1 MSKNFTTIVVCD
13 TEYETSGGE
22 FNLRPGDLPVP
33 LCLVAH
39 VLNENLNHVR
49 TIKIWRYQLLAS
61 KHPPFD
67 VGPNTLFVAYSA
79 QAELTIFEVLGW
91 AFPIHVYDLHTAYL
105 ANSNILL
112 PYEPDVKRVKQRKR
126 LSDACRAYDIDGW
139 ENINKEQIAKDIGEG
154 RWRDYGQPIVFEYC
168 EEDVSKSAELLR
180 RQIRGSNR
188 FPRVDTDRVIFWS
201 EYSTKAVAR
210 IQAKGIPIDMYIWE
224 LIQENRLAIIDALR
238 RRFDP
243 SYNDDEPIFDAE
255 GSFSY
260 ARFEAWLVRSRIPF
274 WPRLDSGQ
282 LDLDSDAF
290 CLMSMFP
297 GIEAIHALRD
307 TLGFIAKAR
316 LPVGRDGRNRP
327 SLFPFGTASGRNAHA
342 KSIFNAHAGMRSLI
356 VFSADK
362 TGAYYDWRTQEV
374 GIAAVESGDE
384 NLKRDYL
391 TGDVYHAIAH
401 RFGFT
406 NDTDRIRWKATQVDM
421 RNRMKILQLA
431 VSYGQ
436 GVASLAR
443 GINRHPLIASGIIE
457 QHKRTY
463 SRFWDWRAEVIQQAM
478 LKRRIETSHCWPLH
492 ISTSPNQRTLG
503 NFKLQGGGAEM
514 LRWATVQ
521 LCEAGIIPCM
531 LIHDG
536 ILFEE
541 SDPEKLAHAR
551 EVMLKAGRDICDGFE
566 IGVDVDQMLIGGAR
580 YRDKRPMAQKMWD
593 TIMSVLEALGALP
606 KRA

>member
-1 MSKNFTTIVVCD
+1 LSWPFPT
-13 TEYETSGGE
+13 
-22 FNLRPGDLPVP
+22 
-33 LCLVAH
+33 H
-39 VLNENLNHVR
+39 V
-49 TIKIWRYQLLAS
+49 
-61 KHPPFD
+61 F
-67 VGPNTLFVAYSA
+67 
-79 QAELTIFEVLGW
+79 
-91 AFPIHVYDLHTAYL
+91 DLHTAYL
-105 ANSNILL
+105 ASSNILL
-112 PYEPDVKRVKQRKR
+112 PYNPDEKRTKQRKR
-126 LSDACRAYDIDGW
+126 LSDACRAYGIEGW
-139 ENINKEQIAKDIGEG
+139 ENIDKGQIAKDIGEG
-154 RWRDYGQPIVFEYC
+154 RWRDYGQNAVFDYC
-168 EEDVSKSAELLR
+168 EEDVKKSIELLR
-180 RQIRGSNR
+180 AQIRGSNR
-188 FPRVDTDRVIFWS
+188 FSRVDTDRVIFWS
-201 EYSTKAVAR
+201 GYSAKAVAR
-210 IQAKGIPIDMYIWE
+210 IQVKGIPIDMYIWD
-224 LIQENRLAIIDALR
+224 LIQEHRYAIIDALR
-238 RRFDP
+238 RRFDL
-243 SYNDDEPIFDAE
+243 SYNDDEPIFDTE
-255 GSFSY
+255 GGFSY
-260 ARFEAWLVRSRIPF
+260 ARFEAWLIRSNIPF

-290 CLMSMFP
+290 RLMSVFS
-297 GIEAIHALRD
+297 GVEAIHALRD
-307 TLGFIAKAR
+307 TLSFIAKAR
-316 LPVGRDGRNRP
+316 LPIGRDGRNRP

-356 VFSADK
+356 VFSTNK
-362 TGAYYDWRTQEV
+362 IGTYLDWRTQEV
-374 GIAAVESGDE
+374 GIAAAESGDE

-406 NDTDRIRWKATQVDM
+406 NDTDRMRWKATQVDM

-436 GVASLAR
+436 SVSSLAR

-463 SRFWDWRAEVIQQAM
+463 SRFWEWRTEVIKRAM
-478 LKRRIETSHCWPLH
+478 LERRIETSHGWPLH

-503 NFKLQGGGAEM
+503 NFKMQGGGAEM

-521 LCEAGIIPCM
+521 LCDADIIPCM

-541 SDPEKLAHAR
+541 SDPEKIEHAR
-551 EVMLKAGRDICDGFE
+551 EIMLKTGPDVCDGFE

-593 TIMSVLEALGALP
+593 TIMSALEAVGALP

>member
-1 MSKNFTTIVVCD
+1 VSKNFTTVVVCD

-33 LCLVAH
+33 LCLVAYI
-39 VLNENLNHVR
+39 LDENLNYVD
-49 TIKIWRYQLLAS
+49 TIKLWRDQLLRL
-61 KHPPFD
+61 KQLPFD
-67 VGPNTLFVAYSA
+67 TGPNALFGAYTA
-79 QAELTIFEVLGW
+79 HAELTIFKVLNLP
-91 AFPIHVYDLHTAYL
+91 FPTHVFDLHTAYL
-105 ANSNILL
+105 ASSNILL
-112 PYEPDVKRVKQRKR
+112 PYDPDEKRTKQRKR
-126 LSDACRAYDIDGW
+126 LSDACRAYGIEGW
-139 ENINKEQIAKDIGEG
+139 ENINKEQIAIDIGEG
-154 RWRDYGQPIVFEYC
+154 RWCDYGQDAVFDYC
-168 EEDVSKSAELLR
+168 EEDVRKSAELLR
-180 RQIRGSNR
+180 AQIRGSNR
-188 FPRVDTDRVIFWS
+188 FFRVDTGRVIFWS
-201 EYSTKAVAR
+201 KYSAKAIAR
-210 IQAKGIPIDMYIWE
+210 IQAKGIPIDMYIWD
-224 LIQENRLAIIDALR
+224 LIQENRYTIINALR

-255 GSFSY
+255 GGCSY
-260 ARFEAWLVRSRIPF
+260 ARFEAWLVRSGIPF

-282 LDLDSDAF
+282 LDLDGDAF
-290 CLMSMFP
+290 RLMSVFP
-297 GIEAIHALRD
+297 GIEGIHALRD
-307 TLGFIAKAR
+307 TLGLIAKAR
-316 LPVGRDGRNRP
+316 LPIGRDGRNRP
-327 SLFPFGTASGRNAHA
+327 SLFPFGAATGRNAHA

-356 VFSADK
+356 VFPPDMI
-362 TGAYYDWRTQEV
+362 GGYLDWRTQEV
-374 GIAAVESGDE
+374 GIAAHESGDK

-391 TGDVYHAIAH
+391 TGDIYHAIAY

-406 NDTDRIRWKATQVDM
+406 NDPDRIRWKTTQVDM
-421 RNRMKILQLA
+421 RNRMKILQLG

-436 GVASLAR
+436 SVSSLAR

-463 SRFWDWRAEVIQQAM
+463 SRFWSWRAEVIQRAM
-478 LKRRIETSHCWPLH
+478 LERRIETSHGWPLH

-521 LCEAGIIPCM
+521 LCDAGIVPCM

-541 SDPEKLAHAR
+541 SDPEKIEYAR
-551 EVMLKAGRDICDGFE
+551 EIMLKTGRDVCDGFE

-593 TIMSVLEALGALP
+593 TIMSALEAAGALP

>member
-1 MSKNFTTIVVCD
+1 VTENFSRVVVCD

-22 FNLRPGDLPVP
+22 FDLRPGDLPVL
-33 LCLVAH
+33 LCLVAYI
-39 VLNENLNHVR
+39 LDENLNHVR
-49 TIKIWRYQLLAS
+49 TIKLWREQLLAF

-79 QAELTIFEVLGW
+79 QAELTIFEMLGW
-91 AFPIHVYDLHTAYL
+91 PFPKHVYDLHTAYL
-105 ANSNILL
+105 ASSNVLL

-126 LSDACRAYDIDGW
+126 LSDACRAYDIEGW
-139 ENINKEQIAKDIGEG
+139 ENIDKAQIAKDIGEG
-154 RWRDYGQPIVFEYC
+154 RWRDYGRTVVFDYC
-168 EEDVSKSAELLR
+168 EEDVDKSAELLR
-180 RQIRGSNR
+180 RQIRGFNR

-201 EYSTKAVAR
+201 EYSAKAVAR
-210 IQAKGIPIDMYIWE
+210 VQAQGIPIDMYIWD
-224 LIQENRLAIIDALR
+224 LIQEYRYAIIDALQ

-243 SYNDDEPIFDAE
+243 SYNDDELIFDAE
-255 GSFSY
+255 GSFNY
-260 ARFEAWLVRSRIPF
+260 ARFEAWLVRSGIPF
-274 WPRLDSGQ
+274 WPRLNSGQ

-290 CLMSMFP
+290 RLMSVFP
-297 GIEAIHALRD
+297 GVEGIHALRD

-316 LPVGRDGRNRP
+316 LPIGRDGRNRP

-342 KSIFNAHAGMRSLI
+342 KSIFNTHAGMRSLI
-356 VFSADK
+356 VFSTDK
-362 TGAYYDWRTQEV
+362 IGTYLDWRTQEV

-391 TGDVYHAIAH
+391 TGDIYHAIAY

-406 NDTDRIRWKATQVDM
+406 NDPDRMRWKATQVDM
-421 RNRMKILQLA
+421 RGRMKILQLA

-436 GVASLAR
+436 SVTSLAR
-443 GINRHPLIASGIIE
+443 GINRHPVIASGII
-457 QHKRTY
+457 QKHKRFY
-463 SRFWDWRAEVIQQAM
+463 SPFWGWRAETIQQAM
-478 LKRRIETSHCWPLH
+478 LKRRIETSHGWPLH

-521 LCEAGIIPCM
+521 LCDAGIIPCM

-541 SDPEKLAHAR
+541 SDPEKIEHAR
-551 EVMLKAGRDICDGFE
+551 EIMLKAGRDVCNGFE
-566 IGVDVDQMLIGGAR
+566 IGVDVDQRLIGGAR
-580 YRDKRPMAQKMWD
+580 YCDKRPMAQKMWD
-593 TIMSVLEALGALP
+593 TIMSVLKAVGALP
-606 KRA
+606 RSA